1 MKKTVRVLLYTIC
14 LAVCMA
20 LPTFAAEYGEPNI
33 TPQMTMK
40 EIRANPSIAG
50 CGIST
55 YGNGDA
61 DSLLL
66 RRMFENR
73 TLERYVSASQAED
86 CAAGLNLAI
95 QNYNAGIQVT
105 YQVYTPEEIAADSS
119 LGAVQLYYFPSDTP
133 GSRYAVVLGGNVAM
147 TSGELRE
154 GVATAAQLHEMGYT
168 VFVLRHSIWLDL
180 ENNGPL
186 RDLGRAVQFIDQHA
200 QQFSVQREN
209 YALFGYSSGGHLI
222 GLFGSEQPYGYR
234 AYDVPQPGALI
245 LSYAVNDF
253 SEVKPVYH
261 AIMDTGVWDWR
272 YYWSSIS
279 SVVTQDYPPVYFWYG
294 ENDWVLPL
302 MVSGAQGPALQKALE
317 EHDVPYE
324 MRVYAN
330 ASHAVGIGRGTDAEG
345 WITDAV
351 AFWEQQIAA

>member
-1 MKKTVRVLLYTIC
+1 
-14 LAVCMA
+14 
-20 LPTFAAEYGEPNI
+20 
-33 TPQMTMK
+33 
-40 EIRANPSIAG
+40 
-50 CGIST
+50 
-55 YGNGDA
+55 
-61 DSLLL
+61 
-66 RRMFENR
+66 
-73 TLERYVSASQAED
+73 
-86 CAAGLNLAI
+86 
-95 QNYNAGIQVT
+95 
-105 YQVYTPEEIAADSS
+105 
-119 LGAVQLYYFPSDTP
+119 
-133 GSRYAVVLGGNVAM
+133 M

-154 GVATAAQLHEMGYT
+154 GVATAAQLHELGYT

-200 QQFSVQREN
+200 QQFAVQREN

-222 GLFGSEQPYGYR
+222 GLFSSEQPYGYK
-234 AYDVPQPGALI
+234 AYGVPQPGALV

-279 SVVTQDYPPVYFWYG
+279 SVVTQEFPPVYFWYG

-317 EHDVPYE
+317 EHDVPYA

-330 ASHAVGIGRGTDAEG
+330 ASHAVGTGRGTDAEG

-351 AFWEQQIAA
+351 AFWEQQTAA